1 MHGKKGITMQHGT
14 TDILDKLLKHGARMG
29 TRDPNDYTAFL
40 SVAEV
45 MEAANEIQKLRDKVA
60 DLEYVLADLPGYI
73 DDWSWMRKNFD
84 ILKTVPNFPFYSEL
98 AQKLKEEKNDTQG
111 TGRD

>member
-1 MHGKKGITMQHGT
+1 MDKE
-14 TDILDKLLKHGARMG
+14 DILTRLLKHGASMG

-60 DLEYVLADLPGYI
+60 DLEAELE
-73 DDWSWMRKNFD
+73 
-84 ILKTVPNFPFYSEL
+84 ILEHSGEYGE
-98 AQKLKEEKNDTQG
+98 
-111 TGRD
+111 

>member
-1 MHGKKGITMQHGT
+1 MKLKMIDEIEQLKK
-14 TDILDKLLKHGARMG
+14 R
-29 TRDPNDYTAFL
+29 
-40 SVAEV
+40 
-45 MEAANEIQKLRDKVA
+45 VA